1 MENPENVG
9 IYKQHWDT
17 YEKQPQ
23 LMEKLRLENP
33 VMHHLLIHFRSLDHQ
48 HYIYQ
53 IIYKFLFSVFI
64 VYFNVSGKISGTWWR
79 KRRIL

>member
-1 MENPENVG
+1 MENPENVS

-33 VMHHLLIHFRSLDHQ
+33 VMHHLLIHFRSAE
-48 HYIYQ
+48 
-53 IIYKFLFSVFI
+53 
-64 VYFNVSGKISGTWWR
+64 G
-79 KRRIL
+79 